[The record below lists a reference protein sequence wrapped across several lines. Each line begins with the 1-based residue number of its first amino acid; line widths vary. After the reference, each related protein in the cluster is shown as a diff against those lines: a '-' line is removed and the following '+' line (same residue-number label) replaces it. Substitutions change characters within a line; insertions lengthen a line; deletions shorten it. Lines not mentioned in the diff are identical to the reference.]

1 MTNTD
6 ELDRRRFIASIGTV
20 VAGASIAG
28 CTAPGTTSGTG
39 EQSPDAETEAAAGEE
54 TAAATETATATEEA
68 TTSAQSG
75 SANVPSSVSS
85 YLSDTSNFDGSVTD
99 ATDQDT
105 VTVDVGASGNN
116 GNFAYAPAAIEISTG
131 TTVQWEWT
139 GEGAAH
145 NVVAEDET
153 FNSGSSASG
162 TGVKFE
168 YTFEETGAYNYYC
181 TPHKALGMKGSVIV
195 R

>member
-6 ELDRRRFIASIGTV
+6 DLGRRRFIASISTV
-20 VAGASIAG
+20 VAGTSLAG
-28 CTAPGTTSGTG
+28 CAAPGTTSGGG
-39 EQSPDAETEAAAGEE
+39 EQSPSAETEADAGAE
-54 TAAATETATATEEA
+54 TAAPTETATAAETEA
-68 TTSAQSG
+68 TATESGSG
-75 SANVPSSVSS
+75 SAPSSVSS

-153 FNSGSSASG
+153 FNSGSSVGG

>member
-1 MTNTD
+1 MRNTD
-6 ELDRRRFIASIGTV
+6 NLDRRRFLASIGTV
-20 VAGASIAG
+20 VTGVSIAG
-28 CTAPGTTSGTG
+28 CTAPGTGSGTG
-39 EQSPDAETEAAAGEE
+39 EQTPSAGTEADTGEE
-54 TAAATETATATEEA
+54 TAAPTETATEEA
-68 TTSAQSG
+68 TTAG
-75 SANVPSSVSS
+75 GTDVPSSVSS

-116 GNFAYAPAAIEISTG
+116 GNFAYAPAAVEVSTG

-153 FNSGSSASG
+153 FNSGSSVDG

-168 YTFEETGAYNYYC
+168 YTFEETGVYNYFC

>member
-1 MTNTD
+1 MTDTGD
-6 ELDRRRFIASIGTV
+6 IDRRRFIASIGTV
-20 VAGASIAG
+20 VAGASVAG
-28 CTAPGTTSGTG
+28 CTAPGTTSSSA
-39 EQSPDAETEAAAGEE
+39 EQSPSGETEADAGG
-54 TAAATETATATEEA
+54 ATATPTPTEEA
-68 TTSAQSG
+68 TTAAQSG
-75 SANVPSSVSS
+75 GGDVPSSVSS

-99 ATDQDT
+99 ATGQDT
-105 VTVDVGASGNN
+105 VTVEVGASGNN
-116 GNFAYAPAAIEISTG
+116 GNFAYAPAAVEISTG

-139 GEGAAH
+139 GKGAAH

-153 FNSGSSASG
+153 FNSGSSESG

-168 YTFEETGAYNYYC
+168 YTFEETGVYNYYC

>member
-1 MTNTD
+1 MTNID
-6 ELDRRRFIASIGTV
+6 DLDRRRFIASIGTV

-28 CTAPGTTSGTG
+28 CAAPGTTSSEG
-39 EQSPDAETEAAAGEE
+39 EQSPSAETEADASTETAAPTETATAAETEAAA
-54 TAAATETATATEEA
+54 
-68 TTSAQSG
+68 SG
-75 SANVPSSVSS
+75 SGDVPSSVSS

-99 ATDQDT
+99 ATDQDS

-139 GEGAAH
+139 GKGAAH

-168 YTFEETGAYNYYC
+168 YTFEETGVYNYYC

>member
-1 MTNTD
+1 MTDTD
-6 ELDRRRFIASIGTV
+6 DLDRRRFIASIGTA
-20 VAGASIAG
+20 VAGTSIAG
-28 CTAPGTTSGTG
+28 CTAPGTSSGTG
-39 EQSPDAETEAAAGEE
+39 EQSPSAETEADAGEE
-54 TAAATETATATEEA
+54 TAAPTETATAAEEEA
-68 TTSAQSG
+68 TATASG
-75 SANVPSSVSS
+75 SGDVPSSVSS
-85 YLSDTSNFDGSVTD
+85 YLSETTNFDGSATD

-139 GEGAAH
+139 GKGAAH

-153 FNSGSSASG
+153 FNSGSSTSG

-168 YTFEETGAYNYYC
+168 YTFEETGVYNYYC